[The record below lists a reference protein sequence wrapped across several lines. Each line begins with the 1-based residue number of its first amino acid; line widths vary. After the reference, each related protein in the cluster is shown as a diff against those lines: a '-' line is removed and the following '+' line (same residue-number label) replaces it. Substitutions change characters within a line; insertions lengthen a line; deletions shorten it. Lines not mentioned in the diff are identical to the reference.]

1 MVGTVVLAVDM
12 AAVPTDVSTD
22 LKSARLATEH
32 IEREVTGPSL
42 LEGEELAEIVADG
55 QRFTPAP

>member
-1 MVGTVVLAVDM
+1 M

-32 IEREVTGPSL
+32 IEREVPGPSL